1 MLARSRLFMSRVPI
15 MPRAVKMMSHQL
27 KRQVLANRSTGVQNM
42 TMLLLAGATIFS
54 ATKTIAE
61 AEDGGKLKIIV
72 EEL

>member
-1 MLARSRLFMSRVPI
+1 
-15 MPRAVKMMSHQL
+15 
-27 KRQVLANRSTGVQNM
+27 M

-72 EEL
+72 EELQPVKREEESNFLEYDYILDILKTCKKHAVLAGAG